1 MSRSIAAPSSQGRA
15 SRSGR
20 GPRASARTRSGPSVP
35 RALAAGAGFAR
46 SGLRLIWQ
54 RRRLRIA
61 LLALVAAL
69 PFLGGGWLLLR
80 RSSFVAVHQVR
91 ITGVH
96 GAEARAV
103 QSALEQSAH
112 GMSTLDVSPAALR
125 AAVAPLRVVR
135 SLRVVPH
142 FPHGLVIE
150 VSEQLPVAA
159 LTVAGVRTAVAADGV
174 VLGPRLLSASLPTVS
189 GWREPALGEHV
200 SGPNLRAALSVL
212 GAAPASLAKHVER
225 VFVGVKGLT
234 VAMHNGLLVY
244 FGDATRPHAKWL
256 SLARVLADSSSA
268 GAAYVDVRVPGH
280 PAAGFPAGVLPPSA
294 SANTATATGEPVANT
309 ESTIAS
315 LAAGLTNG
323 TAVSSSGEPPA
334 GSAAAESA
342 AGSSSEASSGEGTE
356 SEAGTGAENE
366 PGTEAAT
373 SETGPTTGG

>member
-1 MSRSIAAPSSQGRA
+1 M
-15 SRSGR
+15 
-20 GPRASARTRSGPSVP
+20 
-35 RALAAGAGFAR
+35 
-46 SGLRLIWQ
+46 
-54 RRRLRIA
+54 
-61 LLALVAAL
+61 

-96 GAEARAV
+96 GAEAQAV

-112 GMSTLDVSPAALR
+112 GMSTLDVSIAALR

-142 FPHGLVIE
+142 FPHGLVIA
-150 VSEQLPVAA
+150 VSEQLPVIA
-159 LTVAGVRTAVAADGV
+159 LTVAGMRTAVAADGV
-174 VLGPRLLSASLPTVS
+174 VLGPQLLSASLPSVS

-225 VFVGVKGLT
+225 VFVGAKGLT
-234 VAMHNGLLVY
+234 VGMHNGLLVY

-256 SLARVLADSSSA
+256 SLARVLADSSSV
-268 GAAYVDVRVPGH
+268 GASYVDVRVPGH
-280 PAAGFPAGVLPPSA
+280 PAAGFPAGATPPGA
-294 SANTATATGEPVANT
+294 STNSATATGEPVANT
-309 ESTIAS
+309 ESTIAA

-323 TAVSSSGEPPA
+323 TAVSSAGEPPA
-334 GSAAAESA
+334 GSAA
-342 AGSSSEASSGEGTE
+342 SEAAAQAETSSGEGTE
-356 SEAGTGAENE
+356 SEA
-366 PGTEAAT
+366 GTEAAT